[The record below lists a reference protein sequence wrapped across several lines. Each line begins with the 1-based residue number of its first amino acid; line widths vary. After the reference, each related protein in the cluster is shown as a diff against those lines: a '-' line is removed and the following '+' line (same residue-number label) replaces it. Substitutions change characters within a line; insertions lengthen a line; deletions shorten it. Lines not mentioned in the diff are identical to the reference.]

1 MVLSVEFRR
10 ILGRCGAFCVGM
22 IAPRAAPPAVRPAL
36 QAHPPPLRHSSVGPC
51 RAVTAGYASGT
62 SPCCP
67 GQPCACTLGRGLY
80 RGTSAGPGRDMR
92 SLCAVVAHG
101 RWLKRGRKSASTRL
115 ASSMVAASASRSSV
129 TSLSWKVPAIRS
141 TRPLA
146 WGDRANISCTPS
158 SSIAR
163 LNWVGAAAA
172 SDGGVYLN
180 TACRSA
186 YSAVGM
192 PQLRIRPHISRK

>member
-1 MVLSVEFRR
+1 MHGSLSVKLRR

-22 IAPRAAPPAVRPAL
+22 ICPSCCTAAVRPAL

-51 RAVTAGYASGT
+51 RAVTAGCASGT

-67 GQPCACTLGRGLY
+67 GPTLRLY
-80 RGTSAGPGRDMR
+80 FRQRVVSRHICGSRTRYAVSECCGGTRK
-92 SLCAVVAHG
+92 
-101 RWLKRGRKSASTRL
+101 RWLKQGRKSASMWL

-146 WGDRANISCTPS
+146 CGDRANISCTPS

-163 LNWVGAAAA
+163 LN
-172 SDGGVYLN
+172 
-180 TACRSA
+180 
-186 YSAVGM
+186 
-192 PQLRIRPHISRK
+192 

>member
-1 MVLSVEFRR
+1 MIRMTRWSVSVQPSLTPLYGTLLRQRYLTVLSRPTLRLYFRQR
-10 ILGRCGAFCVGM
+10 VVSRHICGS
-22 IAPRAAPPAVRPAL
+22 RTRYAV
-36 QAHPPPLRHSSVGPC
+36 SVCCG
-51 RAVTAGYASGT
+51 GT
-62 SPCCP
+62 
-67 GQPCACTLGRGLY
+67 R
-80 RGTSAGPGRDMR
+80 
-92 SLCAVVAHG
+92 
-101 RWLKRGRKSASTRL
+101 KRRRKPSSTRF

-146 WGDRANISCTPS
+146 CGDRANISCTPS

-163 LNWVGAAAA
+163 LNWVGAPAA

-186 YSAVGM
+186 YSAIGM
-192 PQLRIRPHISRK
+192 PQFRIRSRSSRK